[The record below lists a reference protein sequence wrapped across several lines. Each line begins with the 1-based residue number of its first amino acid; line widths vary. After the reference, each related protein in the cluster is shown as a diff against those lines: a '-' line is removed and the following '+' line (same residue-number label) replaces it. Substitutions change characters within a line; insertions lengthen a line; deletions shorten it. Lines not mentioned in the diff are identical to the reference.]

1 MDFASS
7 YFARYNSLPRFFA
20 DKPDDNTAIIVI
32 IPCYDEAFVFDTLK
46 SLDEAS
52 PANSAVEVIVN
63 VNSGENSPPEV
74 VRANRATY
82 AALQQMAETDAYS
95 RFRLLPLIVES
106 TISKKSGVGYARK
119 TAMDEAVRRFADIDR
134 PEGLIVSLD
143 ADTLVDKDYFRT
155 IEHAADDL
163 SAECFTFQF
172 RHDYDAAKYPE
183 QTLHACRLYEMY
195 LRYYRLALKSIG
207 SPFAIHTI
215 GSCFAVRA
223 EAYIRLGGMSPRQGG
238 EDFYFLQKALK
249 RRPVREV
256 SGQIVFPSP
265 RISNRVPFGT
275 GPSVNNIINNK
286 GKYLVYNYGL
296 FGLLQRF
303 YELFPAMAESDVG
316 SLIPEEIMSFVGAE
330 SFDAVMTECRRYSSS
345 STAFVKRMQDHFDAF
360 FIVKFLNTFNTS
372 AVYPPVDIIDATRII
387 LSHYGVPASDNK
399 LYDQLNA
406 LDISL

>member
-1 MDFASS
+1 MDFAAT

-20 DKPDDNTAIIVI
+20 DKPDDNTSIIVI

-52 PANSAVEVIVN
+52 PAHSAVEVIVN
-63 VNSGENSPPEV
+63 VNSGENSSPEV
-74 VRANRATY
+74 VSANRATY
-82 AALQQMAETDAYS
+82 AALQQMAEAHAYRS
-95 RFRLLPLIVES
+95 FRLLPLIVEG
-106 TISKKSGVGYARK
+106 TIRKKNGVGYARK

-134 PEGLIVSLD
+134 PDGLIVSLD
-143 ADTLVDKDYFRT
+143 ADALVDKDYFLA

-172 RHDYDAAKYPE
+172 HHDYDAAKYPE
-183 QTLHACRLYEMY
+183 QTLQACRLYEMY
-195 LRYYRLALKSIG
+195 LRYYRLALKSID

-223 EAYIRLGGMSPRQGG
+223 EAYTRLGGMSPRQGG

-256 SGQIVFPSP
+256 SKPIVFPSP
-265 RISNRVPFGT
+265 RVSNRVPFGT
-275 GPSVNNIINNK
+275 GPSVNNIIKNN

-296 FGLLQRF
+296 FGLLKRF

-316 SLIPEEIMSFVGAE
+316 SLIPEEIMNCVGAE

-345 STAFVKRMQDHFDAF
+345 SKAFVKRMQDHFDAF
-360 FIVKFLNTFNTS
+360 FIVKFLNTFNAS
-372 AVYPPVDIIDATRII
+372 AAYPPVDVIDATRII
-387 LSHYGVPASDNK
+387 LSHYGMTDFDVN
-399 LYDQLNA
+399 LYKHITA
-406 LDISL
+406 LDVSL